1 MQKGRRQKV
10 SQRADS
16 TIRTHVDAQHYTHVA
31 YTQHSTY
38 RPTVA
43 HRTYPRTC
51 RIIAYTS
58 TPHAYAI
65 CSSGLHGR
73 PLFTPPSATGSECQ
87 FSRRTFGQNFVCKV
101 QGGGEPHPGDH
112 AAAGPPTKY
121 IARRRGGGNLFVFFF
136 CARQNSKFHLDEI
149 KFHLDEIK
157 FHLICWKLFYF

>member
-101 QGGGEPHPGDH
+101 QGGGAPP
-112 AAAGPPTKY
+112 AAGPPTKY
-121 IARRRGGGNLFVFFF
+121 IARRRGRGAIYLSSFLR
-136 CARQNSKFHLDEI
+136 AAK
-149 KFHLDEIK
+149 
-157 FHLICWKLFYF
+157 